1 MLPFVAIP
9 TLGRSDTIT
18 HKTLKYLKRSGYP
31 AEKIHLFVA
40 DEKEFDV
47 YTKAVPQELYGE
59 IIVGRR
65 GLKEQRNFITSFYPE
80 DEIIIQMD
88 DDIKNISGAYSFM
101 SLVNMGVDMLSIRTG
116 GLWGIMP
123 NNDARRFKDN
133 TTTHLSFIIGCF
145 FIMRNHKNITITY
158 SEKDDVE
165 RSILYF
171 KRYGQVFRF
180 QASGVDTGYG
190 KGVGGLQ
197 TPGRADRRDAEVTR
211 FKTEFPEYVTVV
223 DKKGIRDVVLNWR
236 TPAPKFE
243 RLPST

>member
-1 MLPFVAIP
+1 MATPIPFVAIP

-59 IIVGRR
+59 IIVGCL
-65 GLKEQRNFITSFYPE
+65 GLKEQKNFITSFYPE

-88 DDIKNISGAYSFM
+88 DDVKSISGPHSFM
-101 SLVNMGVDMLSIRTG
+101 ELVNMGVDALSVRTS
-116 GLWGIMP
+116 GLWGVMP
-123 NNDARRFKDN
+123 NNDTRRFKSN
-133 TTTHLSFIIGCF
+133 TTRHLSFIIGCF
-145 FIMRNHKNITITY
+145 FIMRNHKSIKVTY

-171 KRYGQVFRF
+171 KRYGQVLRY
-180 QASGVDTGYG
+180 QGSGVDTGYG
-190 KGVGGLQ
+190 KGEGGLQ
-197 TPGRADRRDAEVTR
+197 TPGRAERRDAEVVR
-211 FKTEFPEYVTVV
+211 FQTEFPGYVSVV
-223 DKKGIRDVVLNWR
+223 DKKGIADVVLNWR
-236 TPAPKFE
+236 AT
-243 RLPST
+243 S